1 VCHGKRIKGLGE
13 ERGQGK
19 DRITDLAPK
28 AAVLSEGDHMTSIM
42 EGLWHR
48 IRLIIQRR
56 NEMKRMLFGGCL
68 IACLLPFHAYS
79 QGFATFTSTQQITI
93 LPPSIAS
100 ELNCC
105 VLPFNKIFVGRLT
118 KVLWL
123 NESGSDV
130 KLTINKGT
138 DCREISGD
146 RQESY
151 VVESTKICYVIRR
164 LPQGNTGSV
173 RLSEPGQYDYTIE
186 YLGTLRKPETASI
199 TVF

>member
-1 VCHGKRIKGLGE
+1 
-13 ERGQGK
+13 
-19 DRITDLAPK
+19 
-28 AAVLSEGDHMTSIM
+28 MTSIM

-48 IRLIIQRR
+48 IRLNMQRR
-56 NEMKRMLFGGCL
+56 NEMKRILFVGLL
-68 IACLLPFHAYS
+68 IACLLPLHALS
-79 QGFATFTSTQQITI
+79 QGFSTFTSTQQITI

-105 VLPFNKIFVGRLT
+105 VLPFNKIFVARLT

-130 KLTINKGT
+130 KLTINKGA
-138 DCREISGD
+138 DCREITGE
-146 RQESY
+146 RKEPY
-151 VVESTKICYVIRR
+151 VVESTKTCYIIRI